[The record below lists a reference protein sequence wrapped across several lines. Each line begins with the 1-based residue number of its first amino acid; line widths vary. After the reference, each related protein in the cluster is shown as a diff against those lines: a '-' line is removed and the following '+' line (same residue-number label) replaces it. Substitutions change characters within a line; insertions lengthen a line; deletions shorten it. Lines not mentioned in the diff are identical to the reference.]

1 MATFDLH
8 VERSGGPGP
17 TVVFVHGGAVDLR
30 LFDDVV
36 SLLGARRS
44 CVRYDR
50 RGLGRSRSAA
60 AGGSHLGDLV
70 ALLEG
75 LGPATVVGS
84 SVGGAIALAAAV
96 ERASLVTGL
105 VLLAPLLIGA
115 ASGSD
120 ERLARLRR
128 AAQIGPDAVADA
140 YLDDVHLMG
149 TAPLTPASRALVRQV
164 VASNHHAWLGPPAAA
179 PPPSVL
185 GQLGDIQV
193 PTVVLVGSEDDP
205 TTIAGAEA
213 VASGVRRG
221 ELRLIERAGH
231 LVEIVRA
238 DEVAR
243 AILSD

>member
-1 MATFDLH
+1 MGTFDLH

-30 LFDDVV
+30 LFEGVV

-60 AGGSHLGDLV
+60 PGGSHLGDLV

-96 ERASLVTGL
+96 ERASLVSGL
-105 VLLAPLLIGA
+105 VLLGPLLIGA
-115 ASGSD
+115 A
-120 ERLARLRR
+120 
-128 AAQIGPDAVADA
+128 
-140 YLDDVHLMG
+140 
-149 TAPLTPASRALVRQV
+149 
-164 VASNHHAWLGPPAAA
+164 
-179 PPPSVL
+179 PPPGVL
-185 GQLGDIQV
+185 GRLGDIQV

-205 TTIAGAEA
+205 ATIAGAET
-213 VASGVRRG
+213 VASGVPRG
-221 ELRLIERAGH
+221 ELRRIERAGH
-231 LVEIVRA
+231 MVEIVRP

>member
-128 AAQIGPDAVADA
+128 AAQIG
-140 YLDDVHLMG
+140 LDDVHLMG

>member
-1 MATFDLH
+1 MGTFDLH

-60 AGGSHLGDLV
+60 PGGSHLGDLV

-96 ERASLVTGL
+96 ERASLVSGL
-105 VLLAPLLIGA
+105 VLLGPLLIGA
-115 ASGSD
+115 APPSD
-120 ERLARLRR
+120 ERLVRLRA
-128 AAQIGPDAVADA
+128 AAQIGPDALADA
-140 YLDDVHLMG
+140 YLGDVQLMG
-149 TAPLTPASRALVRQV
+149 TAVPPAAHALVREV
-164 VASNHHAWLGPPAAA
+164 VMSNHHVWLGPPAAA
-179 PPPSVL
+179 PPPGVL
-185 GQLGDIQV
+185 GRLGDIQV

-205 TTIAGAEA
+205 ATIAGAET
-213 VASGVRRG
+213 VASGVPRG
-221 ELRLIERAGH
+221 ELRRIERAGH
-231 LVEIVRA
+231 MVEIVRP

>member
-1 MATFDLH
+1 MGTFDLH

-17 TVVFVHGGAVDLR
+17 TVVLVHGGAVDLR
-30 LFDDVV
+30 LFDGVV
-36 SLLGARRS
+36 SLVGARRA

-60 AGGSHLGDLV
+60 PGGSHLGDLV

-96 ERASLVTGL
+96 ERPSLVTGL

-120 ERLARLRR
+120 ERLARLRG

-140 YLDDVHLMG
+140 YLGDVHLMG
-149 TAPLTPASRALVRQV
+149 TAPLPAARALVRQV
-164 VASNHHAWLGPPAAA
+164 VASNHHVWLGPPGAA

-185 GQLGDIQV
+185 GRLGDIQV
-193 PTVVLVGSEDDP
+193 PTVVLVGGEDDP
-205 TTIAGAEA
+205 ATIAGAEA
-213 VASGVRRG
+213 VASGVQRG

-231 LVEIVRA
+231 LVEIVRP